1 MKAQLFP
8 LQNRGMS
15 RDLSVSKAGNDLA
28 WENHNIRVTPRDHD
42 TLLSVTNERG
52 TKEVFLPEGVI
63 RGMLIG
69 WNVLNNHVILF
80 STESDGSGAPV
91 VDENGFSVYPQE
103 LTYETDG
110 GNQDINVIA
119 LDGDSWY
126 IDDTDGSDYNPDS
139 IDSTKCDHIY
149 RIDYDGEYFRMVC
162 GDTDDDGVDADN
174 PVYGQPLFS
183 GNLGFDKRCPIESI
197 VSYEAANIQKIYWLD
212 GKHVLRF
219 MNFVETNA
227 NREGWTVDNTYFDS
241 NRVAKTGLNVSITK
255 TNSGNNRANG
265 VAQYLVTYYN
275 KHGQETGYVW
285 VSDLVYLSPIERGG
299 SPDGTNANLIKLE
312 VSGLDTKYTNFKVYS
327 IVRTSLDGEAVA
339 YVIADNAVPAD
350 GKAIVIDDGAPLR
363 TTDVT
368 ALLFLGGRDV
378 IAGTMTEKD
387 NTLFL
392 GDIAS
397 AGFGG
402 YDDIQAAIRRDMFGP
417 DYDAASVSFVLTNA
431 STLDGDEASIPLEP
445 MGGFYAYSN
454 QLNLTSSHIQSFK
467 GGEKYR
473 FAVSFRTASGVSSK
487 AFWIGD
493 KVNNLYPQMVGNAV
507 RRPIAKCTLPATVV
521 DVALSY
527 GYTSATLMIA
537 KADASDRNVIAQGII
552 NPTMFNVWDRYK
564 NRLYSYSSWITRPR
578 HSGFASSHFEPVHNS
593 ITRTGEIQCNYWD
606 TKLYV
611 KNGDESSSY
620 DVDDPTPY
628 YRVYKTG
635 GTNQYNTPVS
645 SGDLV
650 DAIAISPYSHYK
662 LVYYIRRGGSF
673 KRQQCCGGW
682 VLILTTGVIPDT
694 EVNGLLQYNGKESY
708 NRTWKLSYN
717 GVTVSIKLVKY
728 MTEQYSKYLDFWS
741 KEIYEPL
748 KEYLDAD
755 AIINSRQFE
764 KEFNTLDVEDPAVYA
779 PTKTQKVLFFDNG
792 GNLLPGPDVI
802 DYEDGGFG
810 VAMEELS
817 RDIRFA
823 WKLLY
828 DTSTSASSTN
838 KYRSS
843 YSKRN
848 LFFVDENI
856 VTVNSPEFEQ
866 EQVSADKLDGV
877 NLRIVGIAKIS
888 NNITDYTVETGTSKK
903 AGENVIQENFSTDMP
918 ATNPDGLIDAPLYAE
933 RGLTPLDTLPS
944 VKDGDEIK
952 LLEPSVNSS
961 DYLWSNSSV
970 WYWLY
975 MWHKSGGIPGV
986 GAGDGFK
993 DNSSSISTDDEEEF
1007 EISGGGTISQ
1017 TLYSELISKNFSNL
1031 RFAYNTIYTD
1041 GIVDYH
1047 PEDIRSY
1054 TYTDNQ
1060 YVSLK
1065 VNGKQRSYN
1074 ANIRAGINM
1083 PTDKKYPVCYT
1094 EAGNPDDE
1102 NVKWFLGSD
1111 DQVLMQYKSTAH
1123 VVVSLGMYGD
1133 SYRILPK
1140 IRYSDVNFIDTYI
1153 NPIDGEGSP
1162 SMTGGLLSW
1171 VGNSDTDDISHPFS
1185 AYQDA
1190 LTLPVGTI
1198 SANDRYVFIGELYRT
1213 GDNVLYGGTSEA
1225 AIESNI
1231 FITAGPQ
1238 ATLLGGQQMTLIGNQ
1253 GDTYFQRWDCL
1264 KTKPYDTTQG
1274 NSVTDITS
1282 VMLETHVNIDGRYD
1296 NLRNQKLL
1304 SSIDTT
1310 NYGQVNPVYSQ
1321 ANNFF
1326 ANNDIV
1332 DDHTVDAYRSSITW
1346 TLEKAPSAD
1355 IDAWSHITLASTLN
1369 LDGDKGVCRA
1379 LRRFQNSILAFQDR
1393 GIAEVL
1399 FNSRT
1404 QIATTEGVPIEIA
1417 NSGKV
1422 DGKRYISNK
1431 YGCINKWSIT
1441 EGKNGLYFIDNTNKM
1456 IGMFNGQN
1464 LSSLTSAA
1472 YLDIWMREHNSLD
1485 IWNPV
1490 DNGNFISFYDRVHS
1504 DVYFVGNDPKNPT
1517 IVFNEVLGNFTGFF
1531 DYSDVPMMANVGDRF
1546 ISFHKNLAGG
1556 NSLWLQNE
1564 GLYNHFY
1571 GITKPFYM
1579 IWRVQPDPYGDKI
1592 WGSLE
1597 YRADFFKVLVSMG
1610 DLNIGE
1616 ASPTGG
1622 QQMSGDAII
1631 EGDYIPDMT
1640 FSDVEV
1646 WNEYQSTGNIKME
1659 WKGKESAE
1667 SYPDIRKKF
1676 RIWRADIP
1684 RAQKNETNR
1693 YGLDR
1698 IRNPWVWFKIGM
1710 SYDKVDNTCM
1720 MQLHDIN
1727 VKYYT
1732 NE

>member
-1 MKAQLFP
+1 MKASLLP

-52 TKEVFLPEGVI
+52 TKEITLPEGYLK
-63 RGMLIG
+63 GTLIG

-80 STESDGSGAPV
+80 TTESEGSGAPV

-103 LTYETDG
+103 LTYEMLG
-110 GNQDINVIA
+110 GDQDINIIA
-119 LDGDSWY
+119 KDGDSWY
-126 IDDTDGSDYNPDS
+126 LDEAGGEDYNP
-139 IDSTKCDHIY
+139 IDVDTTKCDHIY
-149 RIDYDGEYFRMVC
+149 RIDYDGENFRMVC
-162 GDTDDDGVDADN
+162 GDTDDDGVDADS
-174 PVYGQPLFS
+174 PRYGEPLFS

-197 VSYEAANIQKIYWLD
+197 VSYEAANIQKIYWID

-219 MNFVETNA
+219 MNFMETNA
-227 NREGWTVDNTYFDS
+227 NRDKWWIGNTYFDS
-241 NRVAKTGLNVSITK
+241 NRVAKTGLTVKISK

-299 SPDGTNANLIKLE
+299 SPDGTNANLIKLDI
-312 VSGLDTKYTNFKVYS
+312 SDLDATFTNYKVYS
-327 IVRTSLDGEAVA
+327 IVRTSLDGEMVA

-402 YDDIQAAIRRDMFGP
+402 YDDIQAAIRREMFGP
-417 DYDAASVSFVLTNA
+417 DYEAASVSFVLTNA

-493 KVNNLYPQMVGNAV
+493 KVNNLYPQMVGSAV
-507 RRPIAKCTLPATVV
+507 RRPIAKCTLPSTVV

-578 HSGFASSHFEPVHNS
+578 HSDFAWQHFQPVKNS
-593 ITRTGEIQCNYWD
+593 TSRFGEIQCNYWSG
-606 TKLYV
+606 
-611 KNGDESSSY
+611 NE
-620 DVDDPTPY
+620 PTPY
-628 YRVYKTG
+628 YRTYTASGVIDGKRVNIGNLVDDLPDTSYTHCKLL
-635 GTNQYNTPVS
+635 YYFRK
-645 SGDLV
+645 SGD
-650 DAIAISPYSHYK
+650 S
-662 LVYYIRRGGSF
+662 
-673 KRQQCCGGW
+673 CCGGW
-682 VLILTTGVIPDT
+682 SLVLA
-694 EVNGLLQYNGKESY
+694 K
-708 NRTWKLSYN
+708 SYN
-717 GVTVSIKLVKY
+717 GSPIDDSVTNPSTVQTWLIAPTPLSSDDRIETDSEDYKIRVIKRYTSEYKHY
-728 MTEQYSKYLDFWS
+728 IDFWND
-741 KEIYEPL
+741 EIYSPL

-755 AIINSRQFE
+755 KIITFKQFDFTFRDKMSTLGAPAAYVWPVSGGQSQPDFLKVESSNEDTLAQLYIPAVASSATFTWMLINDSTGVINS
-764 KEFNTLDVEDPAVYA
+764 
-779 PTKTQKVLFFDNG
+779 
-792 GNLLPGPDVI
+792 
-802 DYEDGGFG
+802 
-810 VAMEELS
+810 S
-817 RDIRFA
+817 
-823 WKLLY
+823 
-828 DTSTSASSTN
+828 N
-838 KYRSS
+838 KNSSS
-843 YSKRN
+843 YYKKN
-848 LFFVDENI
+848 LFFVDENV
-856 VTVNSPEFEQ
+856 VTLNSPELEY
-866 EQVSADKLDGV
+866 EMVNVDKIDGV
-877 NLRIVGIAKIS
+877 GLRIVGLAKIS
-888 NNITDYTVETGTSKK
+888 NNITDYTIEATSARK
-903 AGENVIQENFSTDMP
+903 AGENVIQDNFSTMM
-918 ATNPDGLIDAPLYAE
+918 TTSKSEGLVNAPLYSE
-933 RGLTPLDTLPS
+933 YGLIPLDTVPEYKS
-944 VKDGDEIK
+944 GEEGK
-952 LLEPSVNSS
+952 LLGQSVSS
-961 DYLWSNSSV
+961 ADYEWGKYSV
-970 WYWLY
+970 WYWMY

-986 GAGDGFK
+986 RAGDGFSWNT
-993 DNSSSISTDDEEEF
+993 DSTSSDEEDTGKTSVNVIE
-1007 EISGGGTISQ
+1007 ENN
-1017 TLYSELISKNFSNL
+1017 TLYSDLISKNFSNL
-1031 RFAYNTIYTD
+1031 RFAYSTQYCVAPAVYQSSDI
-1041 GIVDYH
+1041 
-1047 PEDIRSY
+1047 DIRQY
-1054 TYTDNQ
+1054 TYTDSQ
-1060 YVSLK
+1060 YVALNI
-1065 VNGKQRSYN
+1065 NGINRSYN
-1074 ANIRAGINM
+1074 ANVRQGVSM
-1083 PTDKKYPVCYT
+1083 PSGVKYPVCYSD
-1094 EAGNPDDE
+1094 AGRIDKDE
-1102 NVKWFLGSD
+1102 PKWFLGSD
-1111 DQVLMQYKSTAH
+1111 DQVVLQYKSLPH
-1123 VVVSLGMYGD
+1123 VVISLGNTAADASGYVT
-1133 SYRILPK
+1133 YHLLPA
-1140 IRYSDVNFIDTYI
+1140 IRFSSGSVIDTY
-1153 NPIDGEGSP
+1153 ESP
-1162 SMTGGLLSW
+1162 TIETYKSAARLSW
-1171 VGNSDTDDISHPFS
+1171 IGDDTTDDNLYFHADQQLMTMADGSVS
-1185 AYQDA
+1185 SGDK
-1190 LTLPVGTI
+1190 
-1198 SANDRYVFIGELYRT
+1198 YVFIGELYKIN
-1213 GDNVLYGGTSEA
+1213 DNNTLYNGTSEA

-1238 ATLLGGQQMTLIGNQ
+1238 VTLLGGQQMTLIGNQ

-1264 KTKPYDTTQG
+1264 KTKPYDTTEG

-1310 NYGQVNPVYSQ
+1310 NYGKVNDVYSQ
-1321 ANNFF
+1321 TNNFF
-1326 ANNDIV
+1326 ANNDII
-1332 DDHTVDAYRSSITW
+1332 DDHTVDAYRSTITW
-1346 TLEKAPSAD
+1346 TKDKAPSAD

-1456 IGMFNGQN
+1456 IGVFNGQN

-1490 DNGNFISFYDRVHS
+1490 DNGNFVSFYDRVHS

-1517 IVFNEVLGNFTGFF
+1517 IVYNEVLGNFTGFF
-1531 DYSDVPMMANVGDRF
+1531 DYAEVPMMTNVGDRF
-1546 ISFHKNLAGG
+1546 ISFHRKLAGG

-1564 GLYNHFY
+1564 GLYNCFF

-1579 IWRVQPDPYGDKI
+1579 IWRVQPDPYLDKI

-1616 ASPTGG
+1616 VSPTGG
-1622 QQMSGDAII
+1622 QKMSGEAII
-1631 EGDYIPDMT
+1631 EGDYMPDMT

-1646 WNEYQSTGNIKME
+1646 WNEYQSTGNIKMQ
-1659 WKGKESAE
+1659 WGGKESAE
-1667 SYPDIRKKF
+1667 TYPDIRKKF

-1684 RAQKNETNR
+1684 RAQKNETNK

-1727 VKYYT
+1727 IKYYT
-1732 NE
+1732 NG